1 MLKFHFFHYQDK
13 FATGEQLQKNLYLTL
28 GFGNKNILLTCILTV
43 CNYIDFY
50 IGHYI
55 DFYTVHLQ
63 DSFVGAI
70 DFFRKFVKL
79 FVKIFW
85 RWCLQSI
92 YLVWLMTYH
101 FRCLCFPRN
110 DSLIQ
115 WRLIVF

>member
-28 GFGNKNILLTCILTV
+28 GFGNKNILLTCILTI

-55 DFYTVHLQ
+55 DFDTVHLQ

-79 FVKIFW
+79 LVKIFW
-85 RWCLQSI
+85 RWCL
-92 YLVWLMTYH
+92 
-101 FRCLCFPRN
+101 
-110 DSLIQ
+110 
-115 WRLIVF
+115 